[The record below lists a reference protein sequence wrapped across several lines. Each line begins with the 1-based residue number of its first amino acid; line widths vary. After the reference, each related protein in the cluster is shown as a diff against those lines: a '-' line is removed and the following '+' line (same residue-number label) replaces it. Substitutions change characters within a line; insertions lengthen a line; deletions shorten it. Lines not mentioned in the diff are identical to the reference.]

1 MPATTTA
8 FEAANIFA
16 RTSGY
21 IEKRYVDIGDR
32 VKAGALLAEIT
43 APELDHQ
50 ITQAKATLAQ
60 NQATLQQTQASRD
73 LAQVTNARD
82 SKLVKQGWLTLQQG
96 DNDRLTLKAQQAA
109 VGVAQSNIAAQ
120 EAQIRIL
127 GQEKA
132 YQRVVAPFDGVI
144 TQRNIDN
151 GSLVT
156 SGSTFMFTLMHPDV
170 IRTQVFVPQDE
181 AFGLGPGVDA
191 VVRVPEIPDR
201 GFPGKVTRIASA
213 LQPGSR
219 TLLTEIDVPNP
230 DGALSPGIYCTVEL
244 FIPRKTPSMIIPA
257 DAVVFDENGLHVAV
271 VENGTAHLQKITI
284 ARDFGTEV
292 EVHDGVK
299 PGDQVIL
306 NPMIDLAE
314 GSKVAARK
322 PGDKLDRRGGRNCDA
337 TPAIHGGR
345 PAVGRPRLPGA
356 GLYHGHHSHGTSID
370 AGGDRVFPAQWPE
383 PVLGDDPAGRSRHDV
398 GAGAAGFRSN
408 DSGDGRDLCHT
419 DGANHAWNSGRA
431 SYFAA
436 VSGWHSRNDASDV
449 CGTDDISSP
458 GQLFHFGKRKP
469 GRGCADGLQ

>member
-1 MPATTTA
+1 MTEIRVRPKNEEVQDRPDPETDRVVTLPGAVPQRRSRRGGLLFGASALLLLAGGLALGGWRHYQTELEVAATSQQSRTFVPDVSVAAVRASDSNISVTLPATTTA

-16 RTSGY
+16 RTNGY

-32 VKAGALLAEIT
+32 VKAGALLADIT

-60 NQATLQQTQASRD
+60 NQATLQPTQASRE
-73 LAQVTNARD
+73 LAEVTNGRD

-96 DNDRLTLKAQQAA
+96 DNDRLTLQAQQAA
-109 VGVAQSNIAAQ
+109 VAVAQSNIAAQ

-127 GQEKA
+127 EQEKA

-181 AFGLGPGVDA
+181 AFGVGPGVDA
-191 VVRVPEIPDR
+191 LVRVPEIPGR
-201 GFPGKVTRIASA
+201 SFPGKVTRIASA

-244 FIPRKTPSMIIPA
+244 HIPRKTLSMIIPA
-257 DAVVFDENGLHVAV
+257 DAVVFDQNGLHVAV
-271 VENGTAHLQKITI
+271 IENGSVRFQKIAIT
-284 ARDFGTEV
+284 RDFGTEV

-306 NPMIDLAE
+306 NPMVSLVE
-314 GSKVAARK
+314 GSKVAV
-322 PGDKLDRRGGRNCDA
+322 RNK
-337 TPAIHGGR
+337 
-345 PAVGRPRLPGA
+345 
-356 GLYHGHHSHGTSID
+356 
-370 AGGDRVFPAQWPE
+370 AQ
-383 PVLGDDPAGRSRHDV
+383 
-398 GAGAAGFRSN
+398 
-408 DSGDGRDLCHT
+408 
-419 DGANHAWNSGRA
+419 
-431 SYFAA
+431 
-436 VSGWHSRNDASDV
+436 
-449 CGTDDISSP
+449 
-458 GQLFHFGKRKP
+458 
-469 GRGCADGLQ
+469 

>member
-1 MPATTTA
+1 MTRTGAQPKDENVQDRPDPETDRVIALPKAAPKRRRRYGGALLGGGALLLLAGGLGMGGWRHYQAGLGVAATEQQSRTFVPDVRVAAVRASSDKINVTLPATTTA

-60 NQATLQQTQASRD
+60 NQATLQQTEASRD
-73 LAQVTNARD
+73 LAERTNARD
-82 SKLVKQGWLTLQQG
+82 SNLVKQGWLTKQQG
-96 DNDRLTLKAQQAA
+96 DNDQLTLQAQQAA

-132 YQRVVAPFDGVI
+132 YQRVVAPFDGVV

-151 GSLVT
+151 GSLVQ
-156 SGSTFMFTLMHPDV
+156 SGSTFMFTLMHADV
-170 IRTQVFVPQDE
+170 IRTQVFVPQDQ
-181 AFGLGPGVDA
+181 AFGVGPGVDA

-201 GFPGKVTRIASA
+201 TFPGKVTRIATA

-244 FIPRKTPSMIIPA
+244 LIPRKTPSMIIPA

-271 VENGTAHLQKITI
+271 VENGTAHMQKITI
-284 ARDFGTEV
+284 ARDLGTEV

-299 PGDQVIL
+299 PGDEVIL
-306 NPMIDLAE
+306 NPMINLAE
-314 GSKVAARK
+314 GSKVAVRK
-322 PGDKLDRRGGRNCDA
+322 TKIR
-337 TPAIHGGR
+337 
-345 PAVGRPRLPGA
+345 
-356 GLYHGHHSHGTSID
+356 TS
-370 AGGDRVFPAQWPE
+370 
-383 PVLGDDPAGRSRHDV
+383 
-398 GAGAAGFRSN
+398 
-408 DSGDGRDLCHT
+408 
-419 DGANHAWNSGRA
+419 
-431 SYFAA
+431 
-436 VSGWHSRNDASDV
+436 
-449 CGTDDISSP
+449 
-458 GQLFHFGKRKP
+458 
-469 GRGCADGLQ
+469 

>member
-1 MPATTTA
+1 MTEIRVQPKSENVEDRVDPQTDRVVALPNGHRKGRHRYGGVLVGGSALLLLLGGLGIGGWRHYQAGVEVAATAQQSRTLIPNVRVAAVRASDSKITVRLPATTTA

-32 VKAGALLAEIT
+32 VKAGALLVDIT

-50 ITQAKATLAQ
+50 IAQAKATLAQ
-60 NQATLQQTQASRD
+60 NEATLRQTQASHE

-96 DNDRLTLKAQQAA
+96 DNDRLTLQAQQAA
-109 VGVAQSNIAAQ
+109 VGVAQSNIEAQ

-132 YQRVVAPFDGVI
+132 YQSVVAPFDGVI

-170 IRTQVFVPQDE
+170 IRTQVFVPQDQ
-181 AFGLGPGVDA
+181 AFGVGPGVDA
-191 VVRVPEIPDR
+191 VVRVPEIPNR
-201 GFPGKVTRIASA
+201 TFPGKVTRIANA

-230 DGALSPGIYCTVEL
+230 DWALSPGIYCTVEL
-244 FIPRKTPSMIIPA
+244 HIPRKTPSMIIPA
-257 DAVVFDENGLHVAV
+257 DAVVFDRNGVHVAV
-271 VENGTAHLQKITI
+271 VENGTVHLQKITI

-299 PGDQVIL
+299 PSDQVIL
-306 NPMIDLAE
+306 NPMLGLAN
-314 GSKVAARK
+314 GSKV
-322 PGDKLDRRGGRNCDA
+322 
-337 TPAIHGGR
+337 T
-345 PAVGRPRLPGA
+345 V
-356 GLYHGHHSHGTSID
+356 
-370 AGGDRVFPAQWPE
+370 V
-383 PVLGDDPAGRSRHDV
+383 
-398 GAGAAGFRSN
+398 
-408 DSGDGRDLCHT
+408 
-419 DGANHAWNSGRA
+419 
-431 SYFAA
+431 
-436 VSGWHSRNDASDV
+436 
-449 CGTDDISSP
+449 GTD
-458 GQLFHFGKRKP
+458 KP
-469 GRGCADGLQ
+469 QTS